1 MVRALSKNDEGVKL
15 KKKPQAMFE
24 NYWKTYVCVCVC
36 VEYVSVCVKVERRM
50 LHDEK

>member
-15 KKKPQAMFE
+15 KKNRKLCLKITGKPM
-24 NYWKTYVCVCVC
+24 CVCVC